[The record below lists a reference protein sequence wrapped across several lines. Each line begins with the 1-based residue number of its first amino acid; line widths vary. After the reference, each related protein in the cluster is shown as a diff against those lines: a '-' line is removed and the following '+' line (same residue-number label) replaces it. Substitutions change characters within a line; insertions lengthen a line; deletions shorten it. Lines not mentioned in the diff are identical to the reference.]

1 MDLILATDWI
11 NNAYP
16 EMDLQDTNKE
26 NKEPNKKADDDED
39 PSWIS
44 LIDEEMKREPLAP
57 IGEQS
62 PATST
67 PKKCGCAERR
77 RPVPLVDHLC
87 KRFKCSAHELHVLF
101 KSLEKRRDI
110 VEHLRSVQLRTAHLR
125 PSVRNFPVRCNDL
138 SILDTHSAPAYR
150 GYLGIT
156 MYSISNCTV
165 VFKIN
170 VQPLTREQFLTIAQ
184 SGANTEYNPRR
195 FHAIIICI
203 RTTTGKTV
211 AALVFQSARVVL
223 TGVSHPSSANKMAAR
238 VLRRIQH
245 TQSITLDIHQL
256 RVVNI
261 VGVQTFPQ
269 RISVERLQNTLGGIY
284 DPTIFPALRCKLLN
298 GVTCLVYISGKVI
311 VTGAKSLDILHQSF
325 TILSNIVPKYF
336 RK

>member
-16 EMDLQDTNKE
+16 EMDLEDANKD
-26 NKEPNKKADDDED
+26 NKEPTKKQEEEAED

-57 IGEQS
+57 IG
-62 PATST
+62 T
-67 PKKCGCAERR
+67 PKECGCAERR

-170 VQPLTREQFLTIAQ
+170 VEPLTREQFLTIAQ
-184 SGANTEYNPRR
+184 RGANTEYNPRR
-195 FHAIIICI
+195 FHAIIMRI
-203 RTTTGKTV
+203 RTTAGKTV

-223 TGVSHPSSANKMAAR
+223 TGVPHPSSASKMAAR

-261 VGVQTFPQ
+261 VGSNLP
-269 RISVERLQNTLGGIY
+269 
-284 DPTIFPALRCKLLN
+284 PTDQC
-298 GVTCLVYISGKVI
+298 
-311 VTGAKSLDILHQSF
+311 
-325 TILSNIVPKYF
+325 
-336 RK
+336 

>member
-16 EMDLQDTNKE
+16 EMDLEDANKE
-26 NKEPNKKADDDED
+26 KKELTKKQEEEAED

-57 IGEQS
+57 IG
-62 PATST
+62 T

-156 MYSISNCTV
+156 VRMHYYIKHGIRLRHPNLPC
-165 VFKIN
+165 
-170 VQPLTREQFLTIAQ
+170 QFLAIAQ
-184 SGANTEYNPRR
+184 RGANTEYNPRR
-195 FHAIIICI
+195 FHAIIMRI

-245 TQSITLDIHQL
+245 TQSITLGIHQL

-261 VGVQTFPQ
+261 VSVQTFPK

-284 DPTIFPALRCKLLN
+284 DPTIFPALRCKLSN
-298 GVTCLVYISGKVI
+298 GVTCLIYISGKVI
-311 VTGAKSLDILHQSF
+311 VTGAKSLDVLHQSF
-325 TILSNIVPKYF
+325 SILSNIVPKYF
-336 RK
+336 RM

>member
-26 NKEPNKKADDDED
+26 NKEPTKKQEEEAED

-57 IGEQS
+57 IG
-62 PATST
+62 T

-170 VQPLTREQFLTIAQ
+170 VQPLTREQFLAIAQ
-184 SGANTEYNPRR
+184 RGANTEYNPRR
-195 FHAIIICI
+195 FHAIIIRI

-245 TQSITLDIHQL
+245 TQSIRLDIHQL

-269 RISVERLQNTLGGIY
+269 RISVERLQNTLDGIY

-325 TILSNIVPKYF
+325 TILSNIVPEYF

>member
-16 EMDLQDTNKE
+16 EMDLEDANKE
-26 NKEPNKKADDDED
+26 KKEQTKKQEEEAED

-57 IGEQS
+57 IG
-62 PATST
+62 T

-101 KSLEKRRDI
+101 KSIEKRRDI
-110 VEHLRSVQLRTAHLR
+110 VEHLRTVQLRTAHLR
-125 PSVRNFPVRCNDL
+125 PSVRNFP
-138 SILDTHSAPAYR
+138 
-150 GYLGIT
+150 

-170 VQPLTREQFLTIAQ
+170 VQPLTREQFLAIAQ
-184 SGANTEYNPRR
+184 RGANTEYNPRR
-195 FHAIIICI
+195 FHAIIIRI

-223 TGVSHPSSANKMAAR
+223 TGVSHPNSANKMAAR

-261 VGVQTFPQ
+261 VGVQTYPQ

-284 DPTIFPALRCKLLN
+284 DPSIFPALRCKLLN
-298 GVTCLVYISGKVI
+298 GVTCLIYISGKVI
-311 VTGAKSLDILHQSF
+311 VTGAQSLDILHQSF
-325 TILSNIVPKYF
+325 TNLSNIVPDYF

>member
-16 EMDLQDTNKE
+16 EMDLEDANKE
-26 NKEPNKKADDDED
+26 KKESTKKQEEEAED

-57 IGEQS
+57 IG
-62 PATST
+62 T
-67 PKKCGCAERR
+67 PKKCACAERR

-101 KSLEKRRDI
+101 KSIEKRRDI

-156 MYSISNCTV
+156 
-165 VFKIN
+165 
-170 VQPLTREQFLTIAQ
+170 R
-184 SGANTEYNPRR
+184 GANTEYNPRR
-195 FHAIIICI
+195 FHAIIMRL
-203 RTTTGKTV
+203 RTTAGKTV
-211 AALVFQSARVVL
+211 AALVFKSARVVL
-223 TGVSHPSSANKMAAR
+223 TGVPHPSCASKMAAR

-245 TQSITLDIHQL
+245 TQSITLGIHQL

-298 GVTCLVYISGKVI
+298 GVTCLVYISGKII
-311 VTGAKSLDILHQSF
+311 VTGAQSLDILHQSF
-325 TILSNIVPKYF
+325 TNLSNIIPNYF
-336 RK
+336 RE

>member
-16 EMDLQDTNKE
+16 EMDLEDANKE
-26 NKEPNKKADDDED
+26 KKELTKKQEEEAED

-57 IGEQS
+57 IG
-62 PATST
+62 T

-101 KSLEKRRDI
+101 KSIEKRRDI

-156 MYSISNCTV
+156 MYSISNSTV

-170 VQPLTREQFLTIAQ
+170 VEPLTREQFLAIAQ
-184 SGANTEYNPRR
+184 RGANTEYNPRR
-195 FHAIIICI
+195 FHAIIMRI

-211 AALVFQSARVVL
+211 AALIFQSARVVL
-223 TGVSHPSSANKMAAR
+223 TGVPHPISANKMAAR

-245 TQSITLDIHQL
+245 TQNGITLDIHQL

-269 RISVERLQNTLGGIY
+269 RIGVERLQNTLGGTY

-298 GVTCLVYISGKVI
+298 GVTCLIYISGKVI
-311 VTGAKSLDILHQSF
+311 VTGAKTLDVIQHSFNDLSSILP
-325 TILSNIVPKYF
+325 NYY
-336 RK
+336 R

>member
-16 EMDLQDTNKE
+16 EMDLQDGNKE
-26 NKEPNKKADDDED
+26 NKEPTKKADEDED

-57 IGEQS
+57 IG
-62 PATST
+62 T

-101 KSLEKRRDI
+101 KSIEKRRDI

-156 MYSISNCTV
+156 VRMHYYIKHGIRLRHPNLPCMYSISNSTV

-170 VQPLTREQFLTIAQ
+170 VEPLTREQFLTIAQ
-184 SGANTEYNPRR
+184 RGANTEYNPRR
-195 FHAIIICI
+195 FHAIIMRI

-211 AALVFQSARVVL
+211 AALIFQSARVVL
-223 TGVSHPSSANKMAAR
+223 TGVPHPISANKMAAAFCGASNT
-238 VLRRIQH
+238 H
-245 TQSITLDIHQL
+245 TSASH
-256 RVVNI
+256 
-261 VGVQTFPQ
+261 
-269 RISVERLQNTLGGIY
+269 
-284 DPTIFPALRCKLLN
+284 
-298 GVTCLVYISGKVI
+298 
-311 VTGAKSLDILHQSF
+311 
-325 TILSNIVPKYF
+325 
-336 RK
+336 

>member
-16 EMDLQDTNKE
+16 EMDLEDANKE
-26 NKEPNKKADDDED
+26 NKEPTEKQEEEAED

-57 IGEQS
+57 IG
-62 PATST
+62 T

-125 PSVRNFPVRCNDL
+125 PSVRNFP
-138 SILDTHSAPAYR
+138 
-150 GYLGIT
+150 

-170 VQPLTREQFLTIAQ
+170 VQPLTREQFLAIAQ
-184 SGANTEYNPRR
+184 RGVNTEYNPRR
-195 FHAIIICI
+195 FHAIIIRI

-223 TGVSHPSSANKMAAR
+223 TGVPHPSIASKMAAR

-245 TQSITLDIHQL
+245 TQSGTTLDIHQL

-298 GVTCLVYISGKVI
+298 GVTCLIYISGKVI

-325 TILSNIVPKYF
+325 TNLSNIVPDYF

>member
-16 EMDLQDTNKE
+16 EMDLQDANKD
-26 NKEPNKKADDDED
+26 NKEPTKKQEEEAED

-57 IGEQS
+57 IG
-62 PATST
+62 T

-101 KSLEKRRDI
+101 KSIEKRRDI

-138 SILDTHSAPAYR
+138 SILDIHSAPAYR

-156 MYSISNCTV
+156 VRMHYYIKHGIRLRHPNLPCMYSISNCTV

-170 VQPLTREQFLTIAQ
+170 VEPLTRKQFLTIAQ
-184 SGANTEYNPRR
+184 RGANTEYNPRR
-195 FHAIIICI
+195 FHAIIMRI
-203 RTTTGKTV
+203 RTTAGKTV

-223 TGVSHPSSANKMAAR
+223 TGVPHPSSVCGASNTHRASHWA
-238 VLRRIQH
+238 
-245 TQSITLDIHQL
+245 SISCVWSTLSVFKPSPSESVWSDFKTPWVVFMTLAFSQPF
-256 RVVNI
+256 VVNC
-261 VGVQTFPQ
+261 
-269 RISVERLQNTLGGIY
+269 RMESR
-284 DPTIFPALRCKLLN
+284 A
-298 GVTCLVYISGKVI
+298 
-311 VTGAKSLDILHQSF
+311 
-325 TILSNIVPKYF
+325 
-336 RK
+336 

>member
-1 MDLILATDWI
+1 MDLEDA
-11 NNAYP
+11 
-16 EMDLQDTNKE
+16 NKL
-26 NKEPNKKADDDED
+26 NKEPTKKQEEEAED

-44 LIDEEMKREPLAP
+44 LIDEEMKR
-57 IGEQS
+57 
-62 PATST
+62 T

-170 VQPLTREQFLTIAQ
+170 VQPLTREQFLAIAQ
-184 SGANTEYNPRR
+184 RGANTEYNPRR
-195 FHAIIICI
+195 FHAIIIRI

-261 VGVQTFPQ
+261 VGVQTYPQ
-269 RISVERLQNTLGGIY
+269 RISVDRLQNTLGECPGWAGSGS
-284 DPTIFPALRCKLLN
+284 TKFLFRRC
-298 GVTCLVYISGKVI
+298 VRCP
-311 VTGAKSLDILHQSF
+311 SF
-325 TILSNIVPKYF
+325 GGPSFSTKPKG
-336 RK
+336 RVCIPGRTRPLA

>member
-16 EMDLQDTNKE
+16 EMDLEDANKE
-26 NKEPNKKADDDED
+26 KKESTKKQEEEAED

-57 IGEQS
+57 IG
-62 PATST
+62 T

-101 KSLEKRRDI
+101 KSIEKRRDI

-156 MYSISNCTV
+156 
-165 VFKIN
+165 
-170 VQPLTREQFLTIAQ
+170 
-184 SGANTEYNPRR
+184 
-195 FHAIIICI
+195 
-203 RTTTGKTV
+203 
-211 AALVFQSARVVL
+211 
-223 TGVSHPSSANKMAAR
+223 
-238 VLRRIQH
+238 
-245 TQSITLDIHQL
+245 SITLDIHQL

-298 GVTCLVYISGKVI
+298 GVTCLVYISGKII
-311 VTGAKSLDILHQSF
+311 VTGAQSLDILHQSF
-325 TILSNIVPKYF
+325 TNLSNIIPNYF
-336 RK
+336 RA

>member
-16 EMDLQDTNKE
+16 EMDLEDANKV
-26 NKEPNKKADDDED
+26 NKEPTKKQEEEAED

-57 IGEQS
+57 IGAELTRS
-62 PATST
+62 STS
-67 PKKCGCAERR
+67 KKCGCAERR

-87 KRFKCSAHELHVLF
+87 KR
-101 KSLEKRRDI
+101 LEKRRDI

-138 SILDTHSAPAYR
+138 STLDTHSAPAYR

-156 MYSISNCTV
+156 VRMHYYIKHGIRLRHPNLPMYSISNCTV

-170 VQPLTREQFLTIAQ
+170 VEPLTREQFLAIAQ
-184 SGANTEYNPRR
+184 RGANAEYNPRR
-195 FHAIIICI
+195 FHAIIMRI

-223 TGVSHPSSANKMAAR
+223 TGVPTPKQRDEDGGTRFTAHPTHTEHHAGNPSAACGQHCWRSYLPQANQ
-238 VLRRIQH
+238 RRA
-245 TQSITLDIHQL
+245 T
-256 RVVNI
+256 
-261 VGVQTFPQ
+261 
-269 RISVERLQNTLGGIY
+269 
-284 DPTIFPALRCKLLN
+284 
-298 GVTCLVYISGKVI
+298 
-311 VTGAKSLDILHQSF
+311 
-325 TILSNIVPKYF
+325 PKHPGWYL
-336 RK
+336 

>member
-16 EMDLQDTNKE
+16 EMDLEDANKV
-26 NKEPNKKADDDED
+26 NKEPTKKQEEEAED

-57 IGEQS
+57 IG
-62 PATST
+62 T
-67 PKKCGCAERR
+67 PKNCGCAERR

-125 PSVRNFPVRCNDL
+125 PSVRNFP
-138 SILDTHSAPAYR
+138 
-150 GYLGIT
+150 

-170 VQPLTREQFLTIAQ
+170 VKPLTREQFLTIAQ
-184 SGANTEYNPRR
+184 RGANTEYNPRR
-195 FHAIIICI
+195 FHAIIMRI

-211 AALVFQSARVVL
+211 AALIFQSARVVL
-223 TGVSHPSSANKMAAR
+223 TGVPHPSSASKMAAR

-261 VGVQTFPQ
+261 VGVQTYPQ

-311 VTGAKSLDILHQSF
+311 VTGAKSLDIVHQSF
-325 TILSNIVPKYF
+325 TNLSNIVPEYF

>member
-16 EMDLQDTNKE
+16 EMDLQDGNKE
-26 NKEPNKKADDDED
+26 NKEPTKKANEDED

-57 IGEQS
+57 IG
-62 PATST
+62 T

-77 RPVPLVDHLC
+77 RPVPLIDHLC

-101 KSLEKRRDI
+101 KSIEKRRDI

-156 MYSISNCTV
+156 MYSISNSTV

-170 VQPLTREQFLTIAQ
+170 VEPLTREQFLTIAQ
-184 SGANTEYNPRR
+184 RGANTEYNQRR
-195 FHAIIICI
+195 FHAIIMRI

-211 AALVFQSARVVL
+211 AALIFQSARVVL
-223 TGVSHPSSANKMAAR
+223 TGVPHPSSANKMAAR

-245 TQSITLDIHQL
+245 THIGITLDIHQL

-261 VGVQTFPQ
+261 VGVQTFPK
-269 RISVERLQNTLGGIY
+269 RISVERLQNTLGGTY

-298 GVTCLVYISGKVI
+298 GVTCLIYISGKVI
-311 VTGAKSLDILHQSF
+311 VTGAKTLDVIQHSFNHLSSILP
-325 TILSNIVPKYF
+325 NYY
-336 RK
+336 R

>member
-16 EMDLQDTNKE
+16 EMDLEDANKE
-26 NKEPNKKADDDED
+26 KKESTKKQEEEAED

-57 IGEQS
+57 IG
-62 PATST
+62 T

-101 KSLEKRRDI
+101 KSIEKRRDI

-156 MYSISNCTV
+156 
-165 VFKIN
+165 
-170 VQPLTREQFLTIAQ
+170 QFLAIAQ
-184 SGANTEYNPRR
+184 RGVNTEYNPRR
-195 FHAIIICI
+195 FHDIIMRI
-203 RTTTGKTV
+203 RTTAGKTV

-223 TGVSHPSSANKMAAR
+223 TGVPHPNNASKMAAR

-245 TQSITLDIHQL
+245 TQSIALGIHEL

-261 VGVQTFPQ
+261 VGVQTLPQ

-284 DPTIFPALRCKLLN
+284 DPKIFPALRCKLLN
-298 GVTCLVYISGKVI
+298 GVTCLVYISGKII
-311 VTGAKSLDILHQSF
+311 VTGAQSLDILHQSF
-325 TILSNIVPKYF
+325 TNLSNIIPNYF
-336 RK
+336 RA

>member
-16 EMDLQDTNKE
+16 EMDLQDGNKE
-26 NKEPNKKADDDED
+26 NKEPTKKADEDED

-44 LIDEEMKREPLAP
+44 LIDEEIKREPLAP
-57 IGEQS
+57 IG
-62 PATST
+62 T

-101 KSLEKRRDI
+101 KSIEKRRDI

-156 MYSISNCTV
+156 VRMHYYIKHGIRLRHPNLPCV
-165 VFKIN
+165 
-170 VQPLTREQFLTIAQ
+170 R
-184 SGANTEYNPRR
+184 GANTEYNPRR
-195 FHAIIICI
+195 FHAIIMRI

-211 AALVFQSARVVL
+211 AALIFQSARVVL
-223 TGVSHPSSANKMAAR
+223 TGVPHPSSANKMAAR

-245 TQSITLDIHQL
+245 THIGITLDIHQL

-261 VGVQTFPQ
+261 VGVQTFPK
-269 RISVERLQNTLGGIY
+269 RISVERLQNTLGGTY
-284 DPTIFPALRCKLLN
+284 DPTYGN
-298 GVTCLVYISGKVI
+298 G
-311 VTGAKSLDILHQSF
+311 
-325 TILSNIVPKYF
+325 
-336 RK
+336 